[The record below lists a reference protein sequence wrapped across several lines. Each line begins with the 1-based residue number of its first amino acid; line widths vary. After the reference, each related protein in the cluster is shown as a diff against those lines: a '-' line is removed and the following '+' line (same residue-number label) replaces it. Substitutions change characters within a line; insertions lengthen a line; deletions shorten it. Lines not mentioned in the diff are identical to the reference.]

1 MIGHHGAQRAENMQ
15 LADIEKEVRMSVK
28 AWSDEQEAELIRLY
42 TENNTKDV
50 NELGEHFGKGYRSV
64 ISKLVQLRI
73 YEKPSDEDSEGSR
86 TVKTMLRDLETMLDI
101 EIEGTNLNKKS
112 NLTNLVIALER
123 KLAEKDV

>member
-1 MIGHHGAQRAENMQ
+1 MQ
-15 LADIEKEVRMSVK
+15 LKDIEKEVRMSVK

-42 TENNTKDV
+42 TEEHMKDV
-50 NELGEHFGKGYRSV
+50 NELGDYFGKGYRSV

-73 YEKPSDEDSEGSR
+73 YEKPSDEDREGSR
-86 TVKTMLRDLETMLDI
+86 TVKTMLRDLEQMLDI

-112 NLTNLVIALER
+112 NLTNLVVALER

>member
-1 MIGHHGAQRAENMQ
+1 MQ
-15 LADIEKEVRMSVK
+15 HRDIEKEVRMSVK

-42 TENNTKDV
+42 TEEHMKDV
-50 NELGEHFGKGYRSV
+50 NELGDHFGKGYRSV

-73 YEKPSDEDSEGSR
+73 YEKPSDEDREGSR
-86 TVKTMLRDLETMLDI
+86 TVKTMLDI

-112 NLTNLVIALER
+112 NLTNLVVALER

>member
-1 MIGHHGAQRAENMQ
+1 MQ
-15 LADIEKEVRMSVK
+15 LKDIEKEVRMSVK

-42 TENNTKDV
+42 TEEHMKDV
-50 NELGEHFGKGYRSV
+50 NELGDHFGKGYRSV

-73 YEKPSDEDSEGSR
+73 YEKPSDEDREGSR

-112 NLTNLVIALER
+112 NLTNLVVALER